1 MTPKSFDVVP
11 GRRTSIGR
19 RGGAKVIYSVSEAG
33 TARFTI
39 RRLGR
44 HGKVLG
50 SFRYGAVRGR
60 NALRFTGHLRGRA
73 LAPGRYVLVV
83 RVADL
88 TGDRSH
94 AKRIRFRIRG

>member
-1 MTPKSFDVVP
+1 MVP

-19 RGGAKVIYSVSEAG
+19 RAGAKVIYSASEAG
-33 TARFTI
+33 TARFTV

-44 HGKVLG
+44 RGKVLG

-60 NALRFTGHLRGRA
+60 NVLRFTGHLRRRA

-83 RVADL
+83 RVVDL
-88 TGDRSH
+88 AGDRSR
-94 AKRIRFRIRG
+94 AKRIRFRIRS